1 MLAGTERK
9 EVEGVREEE
18 RRRELS
24 LGPIYTSGT
33 CVDEVTD

>member
-24 LGPIYTSGT
+24 WGLYTQA
-33 CVDEVTD
+33 VDV